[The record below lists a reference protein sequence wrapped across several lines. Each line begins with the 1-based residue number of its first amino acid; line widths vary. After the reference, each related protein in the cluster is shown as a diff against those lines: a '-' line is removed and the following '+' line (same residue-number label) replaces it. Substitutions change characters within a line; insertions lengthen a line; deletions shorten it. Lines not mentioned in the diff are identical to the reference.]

1 MPDGT
6 LMSHNPL
13 LLSKD
18 QRALGLSGNLTF
30 QVITRLKDLPF
41 KLTTRGTFLLLLS
54 VVELTVV
61 Q

>member
-1 MPDGT
+1 
-6 LMSHNPL
+6 MSHNPL

-18 QRALGLSGNLTF
+18 QRALCLSGNLTF